1 MYVGPDRPDRDR
13 QTQIKPL
20 LLVWNGP
27 DQLARPVD
35 SCHER
40 GKGIGGFNN
49 KDIGVTL
56 TFNIDVSSFANSLN
70 EQIQACPGGVT
81 LKIQLSERMMSKIA
95 HG

>member
-1 MYVGPDRPDRDR
+1 MLHCRSQCNGLEEWVAVGCSVRKISQRR
-13 QTQIKPL
+13 
-20 LLVWNGP
+20 
-27 DQLARPVD
+27 
-35 SCHER
+35 HER